1 MYRIVD
7 DLDIFHNLF
16 FDALNVSNSKLIH
29 QPTHDIIETSDGYVV
44 EVYLP
49 GVKKEDVSTEINND
63 ELIITAERNA
73 LKDVKYIREQSFK
86 GKYELK
92 FKLSDNIDKENINAL
107 FEDGILK
114 ISISKQKQ
122 KKKLGAI
129 KIEIK

>member
-7 DLDIFHNLF
+7 DLDIFHNLLLE
-16 FDALNVSNSKLIH
+16 ALNASNSKLIH
-29 QPTHDIIETSDGYVV
+29 QPTHDIIETSDGYLV
-44 EVYLP
+44 EVCLP
-49 GVKKEDVSTEINND
+49 GVKKDDVNTEISKDN
-63 ELIITAERNA
+63 LIITAERKA
-73 LKDVKYIREQSFK
+73 PKDVKYIREQSFK

-92 FKLSDNIDKENINAL
+92 FKLTDTIDKENINAS

-114 ISISKQKQ
+114 ISISKQKE